1 VTWTYDNEWKDHK
14 TSATAEPE
22 RSYTLSDVQLASL
35 KSTVAST
42 GNLMLGI
49 DTDCHYQ
56 NTGVRL
62 KITTQVPEPG
72 TLSLLCLGLG
82 CLVGLAG
89 IRRKKSL

>member
-1 VTWTYDNEWKDHK
+1 
-14 TSATAEPE
+14 
-22 RSYTLSDVQLASL
+22 
-35 KSTVAST
+35 
-42 GNLMLGI
+42 MLGI